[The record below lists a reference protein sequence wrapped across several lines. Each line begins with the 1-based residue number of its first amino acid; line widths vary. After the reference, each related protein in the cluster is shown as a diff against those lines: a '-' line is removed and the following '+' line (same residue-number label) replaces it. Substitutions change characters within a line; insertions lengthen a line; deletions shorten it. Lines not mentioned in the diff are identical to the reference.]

1 MFNTERDD
9 RMDLKELGGFS
20 EVPVNNPP
28 VVKKPLSLEDFTNIW
43 NAAVNSDEVVKK
55 TGMTYGQR

>member
-1 MFNTERDD
+1 
-9 RMDLKELGGFS
+9 MDLKELGGFS